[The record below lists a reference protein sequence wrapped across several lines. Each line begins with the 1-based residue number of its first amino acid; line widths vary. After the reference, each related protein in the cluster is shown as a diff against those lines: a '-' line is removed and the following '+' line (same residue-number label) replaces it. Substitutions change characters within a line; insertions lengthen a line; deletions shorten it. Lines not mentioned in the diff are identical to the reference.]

1 MPATSNTLHP
11 FASAGLEGAPQHAQ
25 DPYPKAS
32 NASTASSTASS
43 TAIERW
49 ALSPQGFT
57 AIGPI
62 AGERKSRDWSLV
74 LQSAGIWHVTH
85 RTMAG
90 FVLLVRDQDYERA
103 SQSIDRYEAENRD
116 WPPKREREKPRHASS
131 ETKIVPYIFIAL
143 ALFFL
148 VTGPVSAGSHWFQ
161 RGTSVTELVLHAQPW
176 RAVTALTLHADAA
189 HVLGN
194 VVSGAIFASAVA
206 SRLGT
211 GGALLATLASGT
223 LGNAANAIWHQAQGN
238 AGHASIGASTAV
250 FGAVGLLAA
259 TQLAVDRS
267 ASHAKSRHWTETLSP
282 VVGGLALL
290 GALGASPNSD
300 LGAHLFGFLSGGLFG
315 LPAALYLRIKNPK
328 TRNWVQVAMGALF
341 VLIIAGSWQ
350 LALGLPI
357 RRIF

>member
-1 MPATSNTLHP
+1 MMHAEHP
-11 FASAGLEGAPQHAQ
+11 
-25 DPYPKAS
+25 
-32 NASTASSTASS
+32 S

-49 ALSPQGFT
+49 AFSPQGFT

-62 AGERKSRDWSLV
+62 AGERKTRDWSLV
-74 LQSAGIWHVTH
+74 LQSAGIWHITH

-103 SQSIDRYEAENRD
+103 SESIDRYEAENRD
-116 WPPKREREKPRHASS
+116 WPPRPVREKPRHSTG
-131 ETKIVPYIFIAL
+131 ETKFIPYVFIAL

-148 VTGPVSAGSHWFQ
+148 VTGPVSGGSHWFA

-211 GGALLATLASGT
+211 GGAILGTLASGT
-223 LGNAANAIWHQAQGN
+223 LGNVANAIWHQSQGN
-238 AGHASIGASTAV
+238 PGHASIGASTAV

-267 ASHAKSRHWTETLSP
+267 ASAGKVRPWTETLSP

-328 TRNWVQVAMGALF
+328 TRTWVQVLMTALSM
-341 VLIIAGSWQ
+341 LIIAGSWQ

-357 RRIF
+357 RKLF